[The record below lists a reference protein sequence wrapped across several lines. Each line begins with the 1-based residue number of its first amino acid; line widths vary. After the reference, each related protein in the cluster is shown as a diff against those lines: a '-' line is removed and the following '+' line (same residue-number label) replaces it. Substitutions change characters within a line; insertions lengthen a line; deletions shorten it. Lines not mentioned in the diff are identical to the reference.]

1 MKGNILQIMSYIST
15 FIAIILSSYMQ
26 RFMMENKKKI

>member
-1 MKGNILQIMSYIST
+1 MESNILQIMAYIFT

-26 RFMMENKKKI
+26 KFMMENKKKI